1 MGFYGLMINYVEFFN
16 DLLVLITW
24 TPEKTQVSTI
34 EENMTSTTSV
44 SVPQESSHRDELL
57 MQQSLLFSDTLK
69 DLKSLRKQ
77 LYSAAEHFELAYS
90 KEEQK
95 QIVEETL
102 KDYAIKALV
111 NTVDH
116 LGSVA
121 YKVNNFLD
129 EKMGGICGMQ
139 LRLSCLEQRLRTCQ
153 EFVSLGGISQQSLV
167 LEASEHH
174 KRYIFPGKYI
184 LLCLFFYLFFYNS
197 SAFACKKIEDTLND
211 FAQTSL
217 KSHPTSMCA
226 RLDLHQFKKIGI
238 QAIAAETPSECVG
251 DEFFVL
257 RSPQPLSRQ
266 RPLLFTSKSMN
277 QRAENPSTSPRY
289 FPLPRSGS
297 LMQRS
302 TSPNHRND
310 KRRYPSEPRR
320 TISSSTL
327 GERER
332 AKDMEQYSSKS
343 KRLFKAMLSL
353 RKPKKDATL
362 YKFLDEN

>member
-1 MGFYGLMINYVEFFN
+1 
-16 DLLVLITW
+16 
-24 TPEKTQVSTI
+24 
-34 EENMTSTTSV
+34 MTSTTSV
-44 SVPQESSHRDELL
+44 SVPRESSHRDELL

-77 LYSAAEHFELAYS
+77 LYSAAEYFELAYS

-95 QIVEETL
+95 QIVEDTL

-153 EFVSLGGISQQSLV
+153 EFVNLGGLSQQSLV
-167 LEASEHH
+167 LEASKHH
-174 KRYIFPGKYI
+174 KRYIFPV
-184 LLCLFFYLFFYNS
+184 
-197 SAFACKKIEDTLND
+197 EDTLND

-238 QAIAAETPSECVG
+238 QAIAAETPSESAW

-257 RSPQPLSRQ
+257 RSPQPSSRQ
-266 RPLLFTSKSMN
+266 GPLLFTSNSMN

-302 TSPNHRND
+302 TSPNHPNN

-320 TISSSTL
+320 AISLSTL

-353 RKPKKDATL
+353 RKSKKDATS

>member
-174 KRYIFPGKYI
+174 KRYIFPV
-184 LLCLFFYLFFYNS
+184 
-197 SAFACKKIEDTLND
+197 EDTLND

-257 RSPQPLSRQ
+257 RSPQPLPRQ

>member
-1 MGFYGLMINYVEFFN
+1 MSSLQ
-16 DLLVLITW
+16 LLKKLQIVASSN
-24 TPEKTQVSTI
+24 STI
-34 EENMTSTTSV
+34 FFCLFSVSVSRKIMTLATSI
-44 SVPQESSHRDELL
+44 SVPQESSHRDEFF

-77 LYSAAEHFELAYS
+77 LYSAAEYFEIAYS

-95 QIVEETL
+95 QIVEDTL

-129 EKMGGICGMQ
+129 EKMGGISGME
-139 LRLSCLEQRLRTCQ
+139 LRLSCLEQRLQTCQ
-153 EFVSLGGISQQSLV
+153 EFVNLGGLSQQSLV
-167 LEASEHH
+167 LEAPKHH

-184 LLCLFFYLFFYNS
+184 LLDLFIYLFIILLNLL
-197 SAFACKKIEDTLND
+197 ATARMEETLND
-211 FAQTSL
+211 VAQTRL

-226 RLDLHQFKKIGI
+226 GSDLHQFKNIGI
-238 QAIAAETPSECVG
+238 QAIVAETPSECVG

-257 RSPQPLSRQ
+257 RFPQPLPRQ
-266 RPLLFTSKSMN
+266 GPHLFTSISMN
-277 QRAENPSTSPRY
+277 QRPENRSNSPRH

-302 TSPNHRND
+302 ASPSHAKAK
-310 KRRYPSEPRR
+310 KRHPSEPRR
-320 TISSSTL
+320 TVSLSTL
-327 GERER
+327 AERER
-332 AKDMEQYSSKS
+332 AKDMEQYSSKG

-353 RKPKKDATL
+353 RRPKKDVTL
-362 YKFLDEN
+362 YKFLD